1 MIVFTL
7 MNKTKNQSIMKKLI
21 LIAALFLFQMM
32 SAQDITKTLSD
43 FSTLRVFDKIDVLL
57 IKGSENKI
65 IIKGS
70 RAQDVELVSK
80 NEELKVRM
88 KFTKLLKGDDVSV
101 TIYYK
106 NIDRIDASEGSRV
119 ASQDTFKAIA
129 FDLSAKEGAEIKII
143 LDTEKLTCNANS
155 GGILNITGKAT
166 NNDVLIKSGG
176 ILNARELATKQT
188 TVTVNAGGEA
198 NVTATDLVDA
208 KTRAGGNIT
217 IYGKPALLNQ
227 KTVAGGNIQVKSK

>member
-1 MIVFTL
+1 M
-7 MNKTKNQSIMKKLI
+7 MNETKNKSIMKKSI

-32 SAQDITKTLSD
+32 VAQDITKNLSD

-70 RAQDVELVSK
+70 RSQDVEVVSK
-80 NEELKVRM
+80 NEDLKVRM

-106 NIDRIDASEGSRV
+106 NIDRIDVSEGARV

-129 FDLSAKEGAEIKII
+129 FELNAIEGGEIKIA

-166 NNDVLIKSGG
+166 NNDVVIKTGG

-208 KTRAGGNIT
+208 KTRAGGNIN
-217 IYGKPALLNQ
+217 IYGKPKLLNQ
-227 KTVAGGNIQVKSK
+227 KTVMGGSIQVK

>member
-1 MIVFTL
+1 
-7 MNKTKNQSIMKKLI
+7 MKKSI

-32 SAQDITKTLSD
+32 VAQDVTKDLID

-57 IKGSENKI
+57 VKGSQNKI
-65 IIKGS
+65 VIKGS
-70 RAQDVELVSK
+70 RAQDVEVISK

-88 KFTKLLKGDDVSV
+88 KFSQLLKGDDVSV

-106 NIDRIDASEGSRV
+106 HIDRIDASEGSRV

-129 FDLSAKEGAEIKII
+129 FDLNAKEGAEIKIA
-143 LDTEKLTCNANS
+143 LDVEKLTCNINS
-155 GGILNITGKAT
+155 GGILNITGKAV
-166 NNDVLIKSGG
+166 NNDALIKTGG

-188 TVTVNAGGEA
+188 TVTVNAGGVA
-198 NVTATDLVDA
+198 NITATDLVDA
-208 KTRAGGNIT
+208 KTRAGGDIN

-227 KTVAGGNIQVKSK
+227 KTVAGGRIEVKSK